1 MVDWCCCL
9 SDHWPA
15 RLRSDILGCGAEML
29 DQDWAWL
36 KVVNSKNGW
45 SDDQNIF
52 EESAVPPSS
61 LAFLPYPCWLRGVV
75 SHDICLC
82 HERRGT
88 VCNELDQGMS
98 SGRLHLSP
106 SSQHRM
112 VRFCFC
118 SMHSNVNG
126 NNIPHLSNS
135 PKEIDLLGYLL
146 LGCLKSPV
154 TRNTFSSKLPELNCL
169 QLAAPCNMILGFGRN
184 GVLWRRWTRQA
195 VSPGMGWRG
204 WDGLDGL
211 GWPLT
216 GVVIP
221 YQYVVVRV

>member
-1 MVDWCCCL
+1 MT
-9 SDHWPA
+9 
-15 RLRSDILGCGAEML
+15 RTY
-29 DQDWAWL
+29 
-36 KVVNSKNGW
+36 SK
-45 SDDQNIF
+45 SLQF
-52 EESAVPPSS
+52 PPSS

-118 SMHSNVNG
+118 SMQGNVNG

-154 TRNTFSSKLPELNCL
+154 TRNTFSSKLPELEL
-169 QLAAPCNMILGFGRN
+169 F
-184 GVLWRRWTRQA
+184 A
-195 VSPGMGWRG
+195 VSCTVQHDPWFWPQRG
-204 WDGLDGL
+204 SLTAVDQASRKPRHGLEGL

-216 GVVIP
+216 GVGKGWCCCAVI
-221 YQYVVVRV
+221 VVGV

>member
-1 MVDWCCCL
+1 MDVAQRCSTKIGHGSKLLTPKMD
-9 SDHWPA
+9 
-15 RLRSDILGCGAEML
+15 
-29 DQDWAWL
+29 DQMTRTY
-36 KVVNSKNGW
+36 SKNL
-45 SDDQNIF
+45 QF
-52 EESAVPPSS
+52 PPYS

-75 SHDICLC
+75 SHDICLR

-106 SSQHRM
+106 ISKHRM

-118 SMHSNVNG
+118 SMHGNVNG

-154 TRNTFSSKLPELNCL
+154 TRNSFSSKLPELNCL

-184 GVLWRRWTRQA
+184 GVL
-195 VSPGMGWRG
+195 
-204 WDGLDGL
+204 
-211 GWPLT
+211 
-216 GVVIP
+216 
-221 YQYVVVRV
+221 